1 MIYRRFEYEEHTK
14 NMCILQG
21 ALRHLHC
28 PGTHLNQSKPPTHPP
43 ARLIKRKNISLNK
56 HELSENVN

>member
-28 PGTHLNQSKPPTHPP
+28 LGTHLNQSKPPTHPP
-43 ARLIKRKNISLNK
+43 AQLNGRT
-56 HELSENVN
+56 